1 MDDARKTLDSQS
13 PQLTTAVGPSRPMPV
28 PPDPVVLKHGADVE
42 ISFSSPGFRKQ
53 MAFKYSLE
61 PSIVI

>member
-1 MDDARKTLDSQS
+1 
-13 PQLTTAVGPSRPMPV
+13 MPV